1 MSSTILETA
10 RSSHED
16 IELFERAVVQLML
29 DEPRTHKDNI
39 IQAHKVNQIV
49 EKIED
54 RTKKLVEIYQD
65 LDGSRKDEIAAM
77 GASSGPN
84 LYSTFYDRLRELK
97 EYHRRFPNLE
107 PDRPEA
113 ETILNTFGDEPPVQF
128 SGEEGYGKYLDLHS
142 LFVRYV
148 NLKGVK
154 QLDYMTYL
162 DTFYKFSDKNVT
174 KDTIYSS
181 YLKDLQEYLVSFI
194 KRSQPLLDINRLT
207 REYTEEFMN
216 QWRSGQFVPI
226 GEEEAK
232 NANGHEEG
240 ANGEKMDT
248 ENANGDAHKENGAQ
262 EKPSNEAKNES
273 DPLYCKY
280 CKKTFAKDTV
290 FTAHLKGKKHLA
302 AVKKQT
308 GNLEEVYKSEVIVN
322 RLADLLLDQI
332 EATKQH
338 IEIKQGLRPEEL
350 EHENEFEEEADDDE
364 EEEEEVRLT
373 KMNYPVGWDGQPIP
387 YWLYKLNGLGN
398 EYKCE
403 ICGNTSYWGRRAFE
417 KHFQEWRHQYGLK
430 CLRLESNKAFNEITS
445 IQDAIELDKKLRADK
460 KTGVWNPDENEE
472 YEDADG
478 NVLSKKTYQL
488 LKMQGLA

>member
-1 MSSTILETA
+1 
-10 RSSHED
+10 
-16 IELFERAVVQLML
+16 
-29 DEPRTHKDNI
+29 
-39 IQAHKVNQIV
+39 
-49 EKIED
+49 
-54 RTKKLVEIYQD
+54 
-65 LDGSRKDEIAAM
+65 
-77 GASSGPN
+77 
-84 LYSTFYDRLRELK
+84 
-97 EYHRRFPNLE
+97 
-107 PDRPEA
+107 
-113 ETILNTFGDEPPVQF
+113 
-128 SGEEGYGKYLDLHS
+128 
-142 LFVRYV
+142 
-148 NLKGVK
+148 
-154 QLDYMTYL
+154 MTYL

-194 KRSQPLLDINRLT
+194 KRSQPLLDINRVSMKKLNFEIAKHFWIEYFNAITRALIFVLNIRTILTRYIMQLT

-364 EEEEEVRLT
+364 EEEEVIIILT
-373 KMNYPVGWDGQPIP
+373 I
-387 YWLYKLNGLGN
+387 
-398 EYKCE
+398 
-403 ICGNTSYWGRRAFE
+403 F
-417 KHFQEWRHQYGLK
+417 
-430 CLRLESNKAFNEITS
+430 
-445 IQDAIELDKKLRADK
+445 
-460 KTGVWNPDENEE
+460 
-472 YEDADG
+472 
-478 NVLSKKTYQL
+478 
-488 LKMQGLA
+488 